1 MGDGCRR
8 SRVVGLAYGP
18 PGTRKTASAE
28 QYAQWSLFKPFL
40 PEPLLTFSGRN
51 ALDGLSPSRPLAF
64 FSAPLDVPLQEC
76 RTVFS
81 TPPVSASAAR
91 IEKEVLIS
99 FAAVSYLVEAANQ
112 LHQRTD
118 AFLVTR
124 RFSRH
129 MVLFIVN
136 EANRLKDA
144 GLEVL
149 RDSADRGKF
158 GLVLLGMPGL
168 QKRLMRA
175 PQLSSSSLRCVSQQR
190 FSFLHVLDGPPRTDR
205 REGIPSLLADHS
217 ARQDSDQGTHWM
229 EPVALGLTSALAP
242 NAIASLGTSKRHRA
256 PTASAQSWICTRGFF
271 AVLREIFSG

>member
-1 MGDGCRR
+1 MVLQVGKPFGRVGFACKPCLRRFISLFTSVCKLCIKDSQRRWGPHPPPTKRGHDSKGLFITQQHDGESQGFAATKTHRRFAEMGDGCRR

-64 FSAPLDVPLQEC
+64 SSAPLDVPLQEC

-129 MVLFIVN
+129 IEPFS
-136 EANRLKDA
+136 DA
-144 GLEVL
+144 CH
-149 RDSADRGKF
+149 A
-158 GLVLLGMPGL
+158 PG
-168 QKRLMRA
+168 
-175 PQLSSSSLRCVSQQR
+175 S
-190 FSFLHVLDGPPRTDR
+190 
-205 REGIPSLLADHS
+205 
-217 ARQDSDQGTHWM
+217 
-229 EPVALGLTSALAP
+229 
-242 NAIASLGTSKRHRA
+242 
-256 PTASAQSWICTRGFF
+256 
-271 AVLREIFSG
+271 